1 MSILYDSK
9 IPHRPKTLEVIIN
22 SSRGIDN
29 GLVDMSVALE
39 NNSLVTEENVE
50 VWANYLKE
58 KLPGLINKKAME
70 SDAFRRVETQVK
82 NRYKEE
88 QHWKERE
95 KVAKHRNELRKIPK
109 FGYIPAGLTV
119 DYNEWYDYYITSAI
133 EWIPN
138 DSDDFLYQVRTLEK
152 MMTKNIDKCLEAH
165 RPDAAYAQAL
175 LLCKHLPSWKARH
188 ELDTFFNQYT
198 SRLRKLVKTSYKA
211 MVDSAVAWNSQSA
224 LSEATELINTHSSL
238 YTEWGL
244 NPTALQSLIPDTALT
259 GKPIHIDRI
268 PSKAEQAELRREQ
281 LRKEQEAKR
290 KADQEAEKHSLIP
303 LNDDIEQLFAP
314 DHIDW
319 ECTRIGHDIYDWVGK
334 EMKLQ
339 LAIGDPHAAI
349 LLFLQTV
356 KSMCRHF
363 ISDEHWC
370 YFDDLYDPDDS
381 CELILKM
388 IKSAHAAG
396 LIPQAD
402 LDFLHE
408 AWKEIEDSEACKDYG
423 IASYD
428 VKLSDWH

>member
-9 IPHRPKTLEVIIN
+9 VPNRPKTLKLTIY

-39 NNSLVTEENVE
+39 NNPLVTEENVE

-70 SDAFRRVETQVK
+70 SDAFRQVEEK
-82 NRYKEE
+82 IKSRYKEE

-119 DYNEWYDYYITSAI
+119 DYNDWYDYYITSAI
-133 EWIPN
+133 EWKPN

-165 RPDAAYAQAL
+165 RADAAYAQAS
-175 LLCKHLPSWKARH
+175 LLCQHLSSWKARK
-188 ELDTFFNQYT
+188 ELDTYFGQYT
-198 SRLRKLVKTSYKA
+198 ARLRKLVKTSYKA
-211 MVDSAVAWNSQSA
+211 MVDSAVAWNNQSA
-224 LSEATELINTHSSL
+224 LSEAAEIINAHSAL
-238 YTEWGL
+238 YTDLEL
-244 NPTALQSLIPDTALT
+244 NPAALQSLIPDTTLT
-259 GKPIHIDRI
+259 GDPIHIDRV
-268 PSKAEQAELRREQ
+268 PSKAEQTEMRREQ
-281 LRKEQEAKR
+281 LRKEMEAKR
-290 KADQEAEKHSLIP
+290 KAALEAEHEADKNSLIP
-303 LNDDIEQLFAP
+303 LRDEIEQLFAP

-339 LAIGDPHAAI
+339 FAIGDSHAAI

-370 YFDDLYDPDDS
+370 YFDDIYDPDDS
-381 CELILKM
+381 CDLLLKI
-388 IKSAHAAG
+388 IKSANAAG
-396 LIPQAD
+396 LIPQPD
-402 LDFLHE
+402 IDFFHE
-408 AWKEIEDSEACKDYG
+408 AWKEIEGMGAHWNYG
-423 IASYD
+423 IANYNM
-428 VKLSDWH
+428 